1 MSIAST
7 RPRAPSPRWRRR
19 WRDVAPDVDLP
30 ARVRGHTSGRR
41 RKRGTLTLLVLLG
54 VTAFALYIWWK
65 RREEEHARLLTET
78 PEPWAPPLDPPSE
91 PSLPAPE
98 PPIEERPKSAP
109 FLERAA
115 EPADGSTTLTPAP
128 PAAPAPVGDEQR
140 VSEPF
145 VASAATLPATGEAAA
160 PQVSAE
166 ESDESG
172 VPATARPLGPASV
185 AHGKPPA
192 RQQPSAGGPL
202 PERGFAPPSS
212 PAPLPSVASS
222 EPPHTS

>member
-7 RPRAPSPRWRRR
+7 RPRAPGRR
-19 WRDVAPDVDLP
+19 WRDVAPDVNRP
-30 ARVRGHTSGRR
+30 VRVRGRTSGRR
-41 RKRGTLTLLVLLG
+41 RKRGTLTFLVLLG

-78 PEPWAPPLDPPSE
+78 PEPWAPPVDPPSE
-91 PSLPAPE
+91 PSPPAPE
-98 PPIEERPKSAP
+98 RPIEERPEPAP
-109 FLERAA
+109 FLEQAA

-128 PAAPAPVGDEQR
+128 PVAPAPVGDEQR
-140 VSEPF
+140 ASEPF
-145 VASAATLPATGEAAA
+145 VASAATPLATGEAAA
-160 PQVSAE
+160 PQASAI
-166 ESDESG
+166 ESDVSG
-172 VPATARPLGPASV
+172 VPETAGPLGPASV

-202 PERGFAPPSS
+202 PERSFAPPSS
-212 PAPLPSVASS
+212 PAPLPRVAGS